1 MERGLSEQASSVSD
15 TTASGDDLSSTTVNS
30 ISVKGNIEDVDTDTT
45 HVLVSHGTF
54 LGGPLEGSNARILDF
69 VQVLNTLGDINEQ
82 VGASGVGTETPDL
95 PGISN
100 IPTELISED
109 TSTELEIVTGVD
121 LAVLDGEGKLLIE
134 GLSLGVKTVV
144 LVLRLG
150 ESDDR
155 RLGLDG
161 LTVTDDGVG
170 LLERD
175 TSVILLEI
183 LCNNVIF

>member
-1 MERGLSEQASSVSD
+1 MPP
-15 TTASGDDLSSTTVNS
+15 NS
-30 ISVKGNIEDVDTDTT
+30 NADRIHAYRDIKNVDTDTT
-45 HVLVSHGTF
+45 HVLLSTDTLLRF
-54 LGGPLEGSNARILDF
+54 PLEGSNARILDF

-82 VGASGVGTETPDL
+82 VGASGCGTETPDL
-95 PGISN
+95 PGISD

-134 GLSLGVKTVV
+134 GLSLGVKAVV

-175 TSVILLEI
+175 TSVIFLEI
-183 LCNNVIF
+183 LQKS